1 MTAGRKGKAFTLVE
15 LLVVISIIALLMA
28 ILVPAM
34 QRARGQARQ
43 LWCMTTLRTFSLAH
57 KQYLAETGKYLPHTS
72 YDPYT
77 PWFNNDSFRRSI
89 GLRIL
94 TREEK
99 KRRFFTIQE
108 WTPNVTKKFICP
120 EASYALDHP
129 EDGLYPI
136 DRSYGVNVSGDAAA
150 AGRGVG
156 DLSDKEG
163 WVKRSSEK
171 LFMAD
176 ALDWWIIYAFCD
188 SNDYFENGEN
198 WLGYETYGMTA
209 YRHHGNVNVLYW
221 DGHCGRLS
229 PDEVMGDPNSLWEPL
244 E

>member
-1 MTAGRKGKAFTLVE
+1 MTAGRKSEAFTLVE

-28 ILVPAM
+28 ILVPAL

-72 YDPYT
+72 YEPYT

-94 TREEK
+94 RLEEK
-99 KRRFFTIQE
+99 ERGITATGE
-108 WTPNVTKKFICP
+108 WTPNVTRKFICP

-129 EDGLYPI
+129 EDRLYPI

-150 AGRGVG
+150 AEVGVG

-163 WVKRSSEK
+163 WV
-171 LFMAD
+171 
-176 ALDWWIIYAFCD
+176 
-188 SNDYFENGEN
+188 
-198 WLGYETYGMTA
+198 
-209 YRHHGNVNVLYW
+209 
-221 DGHCGRLS
+221 
-229 PDEVMGDPNSLWEPL
+229 
-244 E
+244 